1 MKKALLIEFD
11 INTGERAG
19 NISPRDPNLPCRSW
33 QDLESKPAREIRL
46 VEDNRNLSQYEGV
59 EGIIILNGEAEIN
72 KAIEDITPEQYSIQD
87 ETLFLEHLRQKNI
100 NLDDY
105 KDKDQQV
112 ILKTLHK
119 KGIVGISK
127 THRKLL

>member
-11 INTGERAG
+11 INTGKRAG
-19 NISPRDPNLPCRSW
+19 DISPRDPNLPCRSW

-46 VEDNRNLSQYEGV
+46 IEDNRDLSQYEGI

-72 KAIEDITPEQYSIQD
+72 QAIEDIRPEQYSIQD
-87 ETLFLEHLRQKNI
+87 ETLFLEHLRQKHI

-105 KDKDQQV
+105 KDKDYQT
-112 ILKTLHK
+112 ILKSLHK
-119 KGIVGISK
+119 KGIVGIGKSIPEK
-127 THRKLL
+127 I